1 MLRYLPPITDQ
12 NVLVGTDSP
21 DDAAVYRLSP
31 ERALVATVDYFTPI
45 VDDAYD
51 FGRIAAANSL
61 SDVYAMGARPLF
73 ALSIVGFPRDK
84 LPLGILGEILR
95 GGADTAAEA
104 GIFIVGGH
112 SIDDPEPKFGL
123 VVLGEIHP
131 DRIVT
136 KAGARPGDRL
146 FLTKPLGIG
155 IISTGI
161 KRGKVGE
168 DVIRQAVDVM
178 TTLNAGAAEA
188 MLSVGPS
195 AGTDVTGFGLLG
207 HLDEMVTQS
216 GVGARVYL
224 DRVPVLPAAWGL
236 ARDGVVP
243 GGTRRNLAFL
253 ADRVTWAEEI
263 GETERLVL
271 SDAQT
276 SGGLLIAV
284 APDRAELLRAALIA
298 RGTLA
303 AAEIGEIVAGER
315 IEVARG

>member
-1 MLRYLPPITDQ
+1 VLRYLPPIADQ
-12 NVLVGTDSP
+12 NVLVGTDVP
-21 DDAAVYRLSP
+21 DDAAVYRLSAD
-31 ERALVATVDYFTPI
+31 RALVATVDYFTPI

-51 FGRIAAANSL
+51 FGRIAAANAL

-84 LPLGILGEILR
+84 LPLSVLGEILR
-95 GGADTAAEA
+95 GGADKVGEA
-104 GIFIVGGH
+104 GIFVVGGH
-112 SIDDPEPKFGL
+112 SIDDPEPKYGL
-123 VVLGEIHP
+123 VVLGEVHP

-161 KRGKVGE
+161 KRGKVGPE
-168 DVIRQAVDVM
+168 VISEAVEVM
-178 TTLNAGAAEA
+178 TALNAGAADA
-188 MLSVGPS
+188 MTSVGPS

-207 HLDEMVTQS
+207 HLNEMVSQS

-224 DRVPVLPAAWGL
+224 NRVPVLSAAWGL

-243 GGTRRNLAFL
+243 GGTRRNLAYL
-253 ADRVTWAEEI
+253 LDRVTWADGI
-263 GETERLVL
+263 GEAERLVL
-271 SDAQT
+271 ADAQT

-284 APDRAELLRAALIA
+284 PADRAEALRAALSA

-303 AAEIGEIVAGER
+303 TAEIGEIVSGDGIA
-315 IEVARG
+315 VAQD